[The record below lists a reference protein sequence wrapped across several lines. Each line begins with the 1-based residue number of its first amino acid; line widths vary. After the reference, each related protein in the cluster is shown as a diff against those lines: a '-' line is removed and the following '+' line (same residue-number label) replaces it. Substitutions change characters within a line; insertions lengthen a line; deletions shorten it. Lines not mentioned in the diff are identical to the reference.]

1 MNEGQEERE
10 FRQFPEA
17 QRRGEGRPLA
27 VWKERPGDTG
37 VSLKCGGMAAG
48 ALPRA
53 WWHGQSRGAINTTKC
68 GIKRKRRRIVLAC
81 LLASAFL

>member
-10 FRQFPEA
+10 FRWFPEA
-17 QRRGEGRPLA
+17 QPRGEGRPLA
-27 VWKERPGDTG
+27 VWKELPGDTG
-37 VSLKCGGMAAG
+37 VSPKCGGTALG

-53 WWHGQSRGAINTTKC
+53 WWHGRSRGAINTTKC
-68 GIKRKRRRIVLAC
+68 GIKWKRRRIVLAC